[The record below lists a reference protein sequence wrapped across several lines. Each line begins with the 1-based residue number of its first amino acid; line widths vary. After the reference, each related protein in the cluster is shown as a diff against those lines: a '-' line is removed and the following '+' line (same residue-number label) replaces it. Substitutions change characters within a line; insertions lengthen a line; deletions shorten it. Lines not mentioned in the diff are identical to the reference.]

1 MMPKAASPARPASF
15 EAALGELEGIVQSME
30 SSPLTLEASLAA
42 YQRGI
47 ELLKHCQEAL
57 SDAERKIQIL
67 ENGSL
72 RDFNPDDADSTRK
85 TVS

>member
-1 MMPKAASPARPASF
+1 MPKAATSARPATF
-15 EAALGELEGIVQSME
+15 EAALGELERIVQSME
-30 SSPLTLEASLAA
+30 STPLTLDASLAA

-72 RDFNPDDADSTRK
+72 RDFNPDDAESTHK
-85 TVS
+85 TAS